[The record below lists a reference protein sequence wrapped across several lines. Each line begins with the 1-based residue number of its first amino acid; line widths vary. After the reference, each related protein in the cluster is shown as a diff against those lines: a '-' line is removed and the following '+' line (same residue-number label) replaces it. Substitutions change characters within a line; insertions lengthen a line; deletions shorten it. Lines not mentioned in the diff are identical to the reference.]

1 LGRRCEPIGPAAG
14 GRLRVCSRS
23 PAEHAMMVDK
33 VPLAAEADNAQK
45 TGHSAFAGCQH
56 GPDEQD
62 FGMA

>member
-1 LGRRCEPIGPAAG
+1 
-14 GRLRVCSRS
+14 VCSRS